1 MSIVCLWKYC
11 AFAVII
17 KRLSKYRAENFILVS
32 WDCLLHLIAFLDML
46 TPKLNTV
53 SFSYGYKIKLKR
65 DTLIIVSNY
74 KGKKKKQ

>member
-1 MSIVCLWKYC
+1 MSIVCSWKC
-11 AFAVII
+11 CGCVGVI
-17 KRLSKYRAENFILVS
+17 KRLSKYRTENFILIS
-32 WDCLLHLIAFLDML
+32 WDCLHLIAFLDML